1 MVERS
6 RSYKEIPMNIKRIA
20 ILVSKEFRYGSKNT
34 IFFFAVIVPI
44 ALSLFISLLVGTL
57 FAGRPRLGV
66 ADLGESQL
74 VQNLSGLDYI
84 RLREYN
90 SSDELREDV
99 ARGALDMGLVLPA
112 AFDAD
117 LQAGETPTL
126 DVYTW
131 GESLLKHRTTL
142 GATLV
147 RESIAL
153 AGYEVPVETN
163 IILLGEEASVP
174 WDVRLFPLVVIMT
187 IVLGGTMVPATFV
200 VQEKEKRTLQALL
213 VTPVSLGEAMA
224 AKGLAGVIISLV
236 MGVIIL
242 TINGAWGGQP
252 LTLLILLILSAT
264 MASAGGIILGLL
276 VMDFTTL
283 FTAIKSIG
291 ILLYAPAIIY
301 IFPEVPAWI
310 RRVFPTYYMI
320 GPIVEVSLNNA
331 GWGQIYPDVIIL
343 CVLIAVTVGIAALIL
358 RRINLAA
365 A

>member
-1 MVERS
+1 
-6 RSYKEIPMNIKRIA
+6 MNIKRIA

-34 IFFFAVIVPI
+34 IFFFAVIVPL

-57 FAGRPRLGV
+57 FAGHPRLGV

-74 VQNLSGLDYI
+74 LENLSELEFI
-84 RLREYN
+84 RLREYT
-90 SSDELREDV
+90 SSEELKADV

-112 AFDAD
+112 AFDTE
-117 LQAGETPTL
+117 LQAGDSPTL

-131 GESLLKHRTTL
+131 GQSLLKNRTTL

-147 RESIAL
+147 RESMAL
-153 AGYEVPVETN
+153 AGHEALVTTN

-200 VQEKEKRTLQALL
+200 VQEKEKRTLKALL
-213 VTPVSLGEAMA
+213 VTPVSLAEAMA
-224 AKGLAGVIISLV
+224 AKGFAGVIISLV

-252 LTLLILLILSAT
+252 VTLLVLLILSAM

-276 VMDFTTL
+276 VKNFSTL
-283 FTAIKSIG
+283 FTALKSVG
-291 ILLYAPAIIY
+291 ILLYAPAIVY
-301 IFPEVPAWI
+301 LFPEVPAWI
-310 RRVFPTYYMI
+310 KRVFPTYYMI
-320 GPIVEVSLNNA
+320 GPIIEVSLNNA
-331 GWGQIYPDVIIL
+331 AWGEIYLDVIIL
-343 CVLIAVTVGIAALIL
+343 CILIVIMIGITGSAIK
-358 RRINLAA
+358 RFNLADA
-365 A
+365 

>member
-1 MVERS
+1 
-6 RSYKEIPMNIKRIA
+6 MNIKRIA
-20 ILVSKEFRYGSKNT
+20 VLVSKEFRYGSKNI
-34 IFFFAVIVPI
+34 IFFFAVIVPVV
-44 ALSLFISLLVGTL
+44 LSLFISLLVGNL
-57 FAGRPRLGV
+57 FAGRPRFGV

-74 VQNLSGLDYI
+74 VENLSGLDYI
-84 RLREYN
+84 SLREYN
-90 SSDELREDV
+90 SPEVLRADV
-99 ARGALDMGLVLPA
+99 ARGALDMGLVLPEN
-112 AFDAD
+112 FDSE
-117 LQAGETPTL
+117 LQTGQTPTL

-153 AGYEVPVETN
+153 AGYKTLVETN

-200 VQEKEKRTLQALL
+200 VQEKEKRTLNALL
-213 VTPVSLGEAMA
+213 VTPVSLGEAMT
-224 AKGLAGVIISLV
+224 AKGLAGVIISLI

-252 LTLLILLILSAT
+252 VTLLILLILSAM

-276 VMDFTTL
+276 VKDFSTL

-301 IFPEVPAWI
+301 IFPEVPPWI
-310 RRVFPTYYMI
+310 SRVFPTYYMI
-320 GPIVEVSLNNA
+320 GPIVDVSLNNA
-331 GWGQIYPDVIIL
+331 GWGEIYLDVIIL
-343 CVLIAVTVGIAALIL
+343 CVLIGAMVAIAAFIIK
-358 RRINLAA
+358 RINLADD
-365 A
+365 

>member
-1 MVERS
+1 
-6 RSYKEIPMNIKRIA
+6 MNIKRMA
-20 ILVSKEFRYGSKNT
+20 VLVSKEYRYSSRNT
-34 IFFFAVIVPI
+34 IFFFAVIVPV
-44 ALSLFISLLVGTL
+44 ALSLFISMLVGTL

-74 VQNLSGLDYI
+74 VETLSGLDFLV
-84 RLREYN
+84 LREYD
-90 SSDELREDV
+90 SPGSLRDDV
-99 ARGALDMGLVLPA
+99 ARGALDMGLVLPV
-112 AFDAD
+112 AFDAE
-117 LQAGETPTL
+117 LREGKTPSL

-153 AGYEVPVETN
+153 AGYEALVETN

-200 VQEKEKRTLQALL
+200 VQEKQNRTLQALL
-213 VTPVSLGEAMA
+213 VTPVSMGEAMA
-224 AKGLAGVIISLV
+224 AKGIAGVIISV
-236 MGVIIL
+236 FMGVMIL

-252 LTLLILLILSAT
+252 VTLLILLVLSA
-264 MASAGGIILGLL
+264 MLASAGGIILGVL
-276 VMDFTTL
+276 VKDYSSM

-301 IFPEVPAWI
+301 IFPEVPPWI

-331 GWGQIYPDVIIL
+331 SWGEIYLDVIIL
-343 CVLIAVTVGIAALIL
+343 CALIAVMVAIAALAM
-358 RRINLAA
+358 RRINLTDA
-365 A
+365 